1 MIPESTVKLS
11 LQYEN
16 IISILEEQNILTS
29 ELLLNE

>member
-16 IISILEEQNILTS
+16 IISILEEQNIVTS